1 MGLIL
6 TALALGLR
14 HGIDWDHIA
23 AIVDLTGTA
32 ETRRRGFVLSFIY
45 AVGHAFVVF
54 VLGIVII
61 AFGATIPESVDGWMS
76 RFVGLTLIGLGTWI
90 IVELIRKGH
99 EFRLR
104 SRWMLVIDGTF
115 AGLRRVRGADA
126 RRRIAVEHAHD
137 HEHVDRL
144 HEYSAAHDHA
154 HLLEMSA
161 LPETVVSE
169 TVVSDGSALAAT
181 GSVVPRHHLHRHA
194 HRHEATMSDDARY
207 GNGAAA
213 GIGMLHGVGI
223 ESPTQIALFVASTS
237 IVGVA
242 SGVALL
248 GAWVLGLVV
257 ANSVL
262 AVLAGCGLLRSDRSF
277 AIYAALGVALG
288 LMSIAMGLLFVV
300 GLDVLPAIPT

>member
-1 MGLIL
+1 MTTGLIL
-6 TALALGLR
+6 TALGLGLR

-32 ETRRRGFVLSFIY
+32 ETRRRGFVLSLIY
-45 AVGHAFVVF
+45 ALGHAFVVF
-54 VLGIVII
+54 VLGVVII
-61 AFGATIPESVDGWMS
+61 AFGATIPESVDGWMG
-76 RFVGLTLIGLGTWI
+76 RFVGLTLIGLGAWI
-90 IVELIRKGH
+90 IVELIRKGR

-115 AGLRRVRGADA
+115 AGLRRVRGAGS
-126 RRRIAVEHAHD
+126 RRRIAVEHAHE

-144 HEYSAAHDHA
+144 HDHSAAHDHA
-154 HLLEMSA
+154 HLLETSA
-161 LPETVVSE
+161 VAE
-169 TVVSDGSALAAT
+169 TVVSDGSAPTAT
-181 GSVVPRHHLHRHA
+181 ESAVPRRHLHRHA
-194 HRHEATMSDDARY
+194 HRHEARMSGDARY
-207 GNGAAA
+207 GNGSAA

-242 SGVALL
+242 AGVALL
-248 GAWVLGLVV
+248 GAWVLGLLV

-277 AIYAALGVALG
+277 AVYAALGVALG